1 MNKNATLMS
10 HLQNAAIAVLTV
22 TAVLLLIQTPLV
34 GDLAGKTP
42 YELAQDWL
50 AGDTS
55 TDTTVTTD
63 LTELA
68 LPVRVVFTNEYA
80 RYGLSAI
87 TTLDT
92 DFELAG
98 TFFGEALG
106 SATTYEA
113 CSGEKL
119 LTALHASSIYLDL
132 EAPTPLEVLSRILG
146 VNDAPESSL
155 LRVTRLVLCPAE
167 NGATLYLQDANQGF
181 FVSRTAISSAT
192 LREALASLDGNG
204 TDFAF
209 SLSGEFSQLSPY
221 TLIFSE
227 PPQRYTLSASNAL
240 TDQATFLRLAEF
252 NPHTESGYTDSS
264 GSTIIKEV
272 YGTLRLEPDG
282 SVFYQGADEGEAGSI
297 YYVSAA
303 STGKPTML
311 EAVAGAQRL
320 AFTLL
325 RDVSGDAELYLSEID
340 SSNKRFTVSFDYAVG
355 GTPLRFSDGSH
366 AATVTIED
374 QTITEFSLHCRSYTL
389 SDSPA
394 LLLPIRQAAAIAD
407 SQYLSAELHVC
418 YDEHGADT
426 VSRSVVVD
434 WYYKRPDESGRMVL
448 HYCKFCNG
456 VVLYA
461 SQNDP
466 ALAQRGLYDHG
477 QYPFVFDPLFM
488 EEDSPAG
495 FGYIDVMKDCQ
506 TAIDQMNHAMDEN
519 VLLSARQRYV
529 LSDTAGVNEEEL
541 ADLSRDIVHVV
552 GRLNDDSFRP
562 LQAAGLQGSSLS
574 YRQSRIEELKE
585 ISGNRDMTQGGTTG
599 GVTAASAIAALQEA
613 GSKLSRDMLKS
624 AYRAFSRQCCLM
636 IELMRQFYDEQ
647 RIFRIVGPSGEN
659 QFLPFSAAAL
669 RPQPV
674 REVGGVEL
682 GSREPIFDIVVSAA
696 KKSTFSRLSQNETA
710 KECYQLG
717 FFDPAN
723 ADAALAA
730 LEMMDFEG
738 IEKVRQRVR
747 QNGTLAQK
755 LVQLQQAVPPQT
767 GTGGAVLPGSLPVAA
782 AARAMNVKL

>member
-1 MNKNATLMS
+1 MRFTCEKNQL
-10 HLQNAAIAVLTV
+10 LQGLNIASRTVAVKSSLSLIEGILCRAGNGIFLTGYNMETGITYEIDADVKEPGECILPAKLFGDIVRRLPEGPV
-22 TAVLLLIQTPLV
+22 TVVVDPAFKVSIRAGFASFTISAEDAVDYAELPDVNDGRPIQIPQSKLKELISGTIFAVADNQARPIHNGV
-34 GDLAGKTP
+34 KF
-42 YELAQDWL
+42 EVS
-50 AGDTS
+50 DTA
-55 TDTTVTTD
+55 VTTD

-98 TFFGEALG
+98 AFFGEALG

-264 GSTIIKEV
+264 GNTIIKEV

-282 SVFYQGADEGEAGSI
+282 SVFYQGADEAEAGSI

-303 STGKPTML
+303 PTGKPTML

-394 LLLPIRQAAAIAD
+394 LLLPIRQAAAIAG
-407 SQYLSAELHVC
+407 SKYLGAELHVC

-426 VSRSVVVD
+426 V
-434 WYYKRPDESGRMVL
+434 
-448 HYCKFCNG
+448 G
-456 VVLYA
+456 V
-461 SQNDP
+461 
-466 ALAQRGLYDHG
+466 GW
-477 QYPFVFDPLFM
+477 F
-488 EEDSPAG
+488 
-495 FGYIDVMKDCQ
+495 
-506 TAIDQMNHAMDEN
+506 
-519 VLLSARQRYV
+519 
-529 LSDTAGVNEEEL
+529 
-541 ADLSRDIVHVV
+541 AD
-552 GRLNDDSFRP
+552 
-562 LQAAGLQGSSLS
+562 
-574 YRQSRIEELKE
+574 
-585 ISGNRDMTQGGTTG
+585 
-599 GVTAASAIAALQEA
+599 
-613 GSKLSRDMLKS
+613 
-624 AYRAFSRQCCLM
+624 
-636 IELMRQFYDEQ
+636 
-647 RIFRIVGPSGEN
+647 
-659 QFLPFSAAAL
+659 
-669 RPQPV
+669 
-674 REVGGVEL
+674 
-682 GSREPIFDIVVSAA
+682 
-696 KKSTFSRLSQNETA
+696 
-710 KECYQLG
+710 
-717 FFDPAN
+717 
-723 ADAALAA
+723 
-730 LEMMDFEG
+730 
-738 IEKVRQRVR
+738 
-747 QNGTLAQK
+747 
-755 LVQLQQAVPPQT
+755 
-767 GTGGAVLPGSLPVAA
+767 
-782 AARAMNVKL
+782 

>member
-55 TDTTVTTD
+55 TDTAVTTD

-92 DFELAG
+92 
-98 TFFGEALG
+98 G

-167 NGATLYLQDANQGF
+167 NGATLYLQDADQGF
-181 FVSRTAISSAT
+181 FLSQTAISSAT

-227 PPQRYTLSASNAL
+227 PPQRYTLSAGNAL
-240 TDQATFLRLAEF
+240 TDQAAFLRLAEF

-264 GSTIIKEV
+264 GNTIIKEV

-282 SVFYQGADEGEAGSI
+282 SVFYQGADKAEAGSL

-407 SQYLSAELHVC
+407 SKYLSAELHVC

-426 VSRSVVVD
+426 V
-434 WYYKRPDESGRMVL
+434 
-448 HYCKFCNG
+448 G
-456 VVLYA
+456 V
-461 SQNDP
+461 
-466 ALAQRGLYDHG
+466 GW
-477 QYPFVFDPLFM
+477 F
-488 EEDSPAG
+488 
-495 FGYIDVMKDCQ
+495 
-506 TAIDQMNHAMDEN
+506 
-519 VLLSARQRYV
+519 
-529 LSDTAGVNEEEL
+529 
-541 ADLSRDIVHVV
+541 AD
-552 GRLNDDSFRP
+552 
-562 LQAAGLQGSSLS
+562 
-574 YRQSRIEELKE
+574 
-585 ISGNRDMTQGGTTG
+585 
-599 GVTAASAIAALQEA
+599 
-613 GSKLSRDMLKS
+613 
-624 AYRAFSRQCCLM
+624 
-636 IELMRQFYDEQ
+636 
-647 RIFRIVGPSGEN
+647 
-659 QFLPFSAAAL
+659 
-669 RPQPV
+669 
-674 REVGGVEL
+674 
-682 GSREPIFDIVVSAA
+682 
-696 KKSTFSRLSQNETA
+696 
-710 KECYQLG
+710 
-717 FFDPAN
+717 
-723 ADAALAA
+723 
-730 LEMMDFEG
+730 
-738 IEKVRQRVR
+738 
-747 QNGTLAQK
+747 
-755 LVQLQQAVPPQT
+755 
-767 GTGGAVLPGSLPVAA
+767 
-782 AARAMNVKL
+782 

>member
-1 MNKNATLMS
+1 MYKR
-10 HLQNAAIAVLTV
+10 Q
-22 TAVLLLIQTPLV
+22 V

-272 YGTLRLEPDG
+272 YGTL
-282 SVFYQGADEGEAGSI
+282 
-297 YYVSAA
+297 
-303 STGKPTML
+303 
-311 EAVAGAQRL
+311 
-320 AFTLL
+320 L

-407 SQYLSAELHVC
+407 SKYLSAELHVC

-426 VSRSVVVD
+426 V
-434 WYYKRPDESGRMVL
+434 
-448 HYCKFCNG
+448 G
-456 VVLYA
+456 V
-461 SQNDP
+461 
-466 ALAQRGLYDHG
+466 GW
-477 QYPFVFDPLFM
+477 F
-488 EEDSPAG
+488 
-495 FGYIDVMKDCQ
+495 
-506 TAIDQMNHAMDEN
+506 
-519 VLLSARQRYV
+519 
-529 LSDTAGVNEEEL
+529 
-541 ADLSRDIVHVV
+541 AD
-552 GRLNDDSFRP
+552 
-562 LQAAGLQGSSLS
+562 
-574 YRQSRIEELKE
+574 
-585 ISGNRDMTQGGTTG
+585 
-599 GVTAASAIAALQEA
+599 
-613 GSKLSRDMLKS
+613 
-624 AYRAFSRQCCLM
+624 
-636 IELMRQFYDEQ
+636 
-647 RIFRIVGPSGEN
+647 
-659 QFLPFSAAAL
+659 
-669 RPQPV
+669 
-674 REVGGVEL
+674 
-682 GSREPIFDIVVSAA
+682 
-696 KKSTFSRLSQNETA
+696 
-710 KECYQLG
+710 
-717 FFDPAN
+717 
-723 ADAALAA
+723 
-730 LEMMDFEG
+730 
-738 IEKVRQRVR
+738 
-747 QNGTLAQK
+747 
-755 LVQLQQAVPPQT
+755 
-767 GTGGAVLPGSLPVAA
+767 
-782 AARAMNVKL
+782 

>member
-55 TDTTVTTD
+55 TDTAVTTD

-98 TFFGEALG
+98 AFFGEALG

-282 SVFYQGADEGEAGSI
+282 SVFYQGADEAEAGSI

-366 AATVTIED
+366 AAL
-374 QTITEFSLHCRSYTL
+374 SLIH
-389 SDSPA
+389 
-394 LLLPIRQAAAIAD
+394 I
-407 SQYLSAELHVC
+407 
-418 YDEHGADT
+418 
-426 VSRSVVVD
+426 
-434 WYYKRPDESGRMVL
+434 
-448 HYCKFCNG
+448 
-456 VVLYA
+456 
-461 SQNDP
+461 
-466 ALAQRGLYDHG
+466 
-477 QYPFVFDPLFM
+477 
-488 EEDSPAG
+488 
-495 FGYIDVMKDCQ
+495 
-506 TAIDQMNHAMDEN
+506 
-519 VLLSARQRYV
+519 
-529 LSDTAGVNEEEL
+529 
-541 ADLSRDIVHVV
+541 
-552 GRLNDDSFRP
+552 
-562 LQAAGLQGSSLS
+562 
-574 YRQSRIEELKE
+574 
-585 ISGNRDMTQGGTTG
+585 
-599 GVTAASAIAALQEA
+599 
-613 GSKLSRDMLKS
+613 
-624 AYRAFSRQCCLM
+624 
-636 IELMRQFYDEQ
+636 
-647 RIFRIVGPSGEN
+647 
-659 QFLPFSAAAL
+659 
-669 RPQPV
+669 
-674 REVGGVEL
+674 
-682 GSREPIFDIVVSAA
+682 
-696 KKSTFSRLSQNETA
+696 
-710 KECYQLG
+710 
-717 FFDPAN
+717 
-723 ADAALAA
+723 
-730 LEMMDFEG
+730 
-738 IEKVRQRVR
+738 
-747 QNGTLAQK
+747 
-755 LVQLQQAVPPQT
+755 
-767 GTGGAVLPGSLPVAA
+767 
-782 AARAMNVKL
+782 